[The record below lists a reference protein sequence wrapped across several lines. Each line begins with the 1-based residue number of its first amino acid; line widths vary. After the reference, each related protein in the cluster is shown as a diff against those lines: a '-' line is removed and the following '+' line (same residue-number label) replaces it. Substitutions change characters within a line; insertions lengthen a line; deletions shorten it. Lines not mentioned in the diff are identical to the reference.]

1 MGISNDTPVTA
12 GFVIGAYHR
21 LFEIEGHSRSPR
33 ATCKLGHSTTVSGL
47 HRCASDRRVRGAA
60 VSRWIEGGPGW
71 SIRKFVRPG
80 CRYRIIETQAGDY
93 IITGADPVPV
103 ISMKPSSHT
112 PLSRYAEIEPSRA
125 ERFGWAPAR
134 GPDWLRQADRADGVR
149 SCILSRPRAHK
160 R

>member
-1 MGISNDTPVTA
+1 MTK
-12 GFVIGAYHR
+12 R
-21 LFEIEGHSRSPR
+21 
-33 ATCKLGHSTTVSGL
+33 TCKLGHSTTVSGL

-60 VSRWIEGGPGW
+60 VSRWIEGRPGL

-112 PLSRYAEIEPSRA
+112 PLSRYAEIEPSRPSA
-125 ERFGWAPAR
+125 SAGRPPATRIGCTRPIEPTVCDLAYDSRGQGPQALAP
-134 GPDWLRQADRADGVR
+134 
-149 SCILSRPRAHK
+149 S
-160 R
+160 